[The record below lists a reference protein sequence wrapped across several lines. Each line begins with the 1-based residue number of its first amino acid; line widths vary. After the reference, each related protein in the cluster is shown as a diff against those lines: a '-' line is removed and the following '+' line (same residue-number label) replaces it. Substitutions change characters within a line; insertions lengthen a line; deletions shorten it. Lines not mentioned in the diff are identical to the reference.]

1 MRILSILRKDLLI
14 LLRDRAEM
22 AVLFLMPLA
31 FIIPISLA
39 LGKGDGYG
47 INRNNK
53 MIPLVVVNYD
63 GGPRAQTLIT
73 YIGESLAIE
82 KEFDARTIKSVGL
95 EQDADCVD
103 FYTALT
109 AKTTAKQETTE
120 NPVQMPPACAEKIG
134 HTLLQRSGRVA
145 MLVIPQGFS
154 TTIDS
159 AAKAEVTLVYDPAG
173 DSIRMQQVEGVVKG
187 ATVKL
192 SLQNQLSNGLGQM
205 SALTTIASPDV
216 RNAVETEASSPV
228 DLTRPPAITLKKVS
242 PENFTGRPTP
252 DTYQQTIPG
261 YAVMYVFFIITTMS
275 ASIRQEKLN
284 GTFRRLLSAPIG
296 RAEILG
302 GKMLAT
308 MLVGVLQVLIL
319 FIFGAIFFHL
329 GLGNDPLAFL
339 VLTIALVAAATAIG
353 LAASTTQMRGAGLG
367 VPLVVA
373 ALLGG
378 CMFPLDLMPPFL
390 RTVSY
395 FVPHSWAL
403 AGYQNLLVRGQG
415 LEQILP
421 QVAVLLL
428 FAALFFFIAI
438 RRFDFEA

>member
-53 MIPLVVVNYD
+53 MIPIVVVNYD
-63 GGPRAQTLIT
+63 DGPRAESLIT
-73 YIGESLAIE
+73 SIGESLAIE

-95 EQDADCVD
+95 DQDANCMEY
-103 FYTALT
+103 YTAIT
-109 AKTTAKQETTE
+109 AQSTAEQGTGE
-120 NPVQMPPACAEKIG
+120 NPVQMPPACTEKIG
-134 HTLLQRSGRVA
+134 HTLLQRSGRTA
-145 MLVIPQGFS
+145 MLVIPEGFS
-154 TTIDS
+154 T
-159 AAKAEVTLVYDPAG
+159 AVNAGQKAEVTMVYEPAG
-173 DSIRMQQVEGVVKG
+173 DPVRMQQVEGVVKG
-187 ATVKL
+187 ATIKL

-205 SALTTIASPDV
+205 SELTTFASANV
-216 RNAVETEASSPV
+216 RNAVEGEASSPV
-228 DLTRPPAITLKKVS
+228 DLTRPPAIRIEKV
-242 PENFTGRPTP
+242 PPANFSGRPTP

-275 ASIRQEKLN
+275 ASIRQEKLD
-284 GTFRRLLSAPIG
+284 GTFRRLLSSPVG
-296 RAEILG
+296 RSEILG

-308 MLVGVLQVLIL
+308 MLVGLLQVLIL
-319 FIFGAIFFHL
+319 FLFGAVFFQL
-329 GLGNDPLAFL
+329 GLGSDPLAFL
-339 VLTIALVAAATAIG
+339 LLTIALVAAASSIG
-353 LAASTTQMRGAGLG
+353 LAASTTQLRGAGLG

-390 RTVSY
+390 RTISY

-415 LEQILP
+415 LEQVLP

-428 FAALFFFIAI
+428 FTALFFLIAI